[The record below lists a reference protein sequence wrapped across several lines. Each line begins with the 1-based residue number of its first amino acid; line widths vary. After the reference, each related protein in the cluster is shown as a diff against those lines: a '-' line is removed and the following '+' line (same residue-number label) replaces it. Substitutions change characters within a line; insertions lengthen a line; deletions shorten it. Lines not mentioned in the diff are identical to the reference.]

1 MKIEKVEK
9 LKANL
14 IDQGEYGI
22 HIKKIKQASNYELV
36 LKKVHRVIKR
46 NQKARLK
53 PYIDM
58 NTELKKKARNHHE
71 KDFFKMMSI
80 GVFGNFIENVRQHR
94 NIKLGTTEKR
104 RIV

>member
-14 IDQGEYGI
+14 LDQGEYGI

-36 LKKVHRVIKR
+36 LKKVHQVIKR

-58 NTELKKKARNHHE
+58 NTELKKKQEITMR
-71 KDFFKMMSI
+71 KTFS
-80 GVFGNFIENVRQHR
+80 R
-94 NIKLGTTEKR
+94 
-104 RIV
+104 